1 VTAALPTAAHG
12 GRLCSV
18 REHTGGPE
26 TLNEK
31 RWKRF
36 GQDRVYLETIDGS
49 KVGHIDLVKDELVL
63 EDPAHKAAALVAHA
77 RWRTELGLGGAETR
91 ATETAEP
98 PKAKPAPA
106 PPATA
111 AQAATALPKLIV
123 AKFDSTCTA
132 CGASMATGSDAFWIP
147 GTKVVVCPACTAAE
161 VSAGLDVG
169 TAGAAA
175 SRIAN
180 GASRKHAE
188 KLLAAY
194 PMLGAY
200 LKENAR
206 PPSHVRSWIRG
217 VDGERI
223 VGRKLDIAAEKGRC
237 VVLHDRRLSSG
248 GNIDHIVI
256 GTRRIC
262 AVDAKHY
269 RNAKIT
275 KRGDELRIN
284 DESAEDLIDGVKMQQ
299 FALQDV
305 LAGRP
310 LLAHNVSAVLA
321 FVGAKF
327 GFSGIVTHRGV
338 WCSSVKDA
346 IDYATHRGPII
357 GRDSIR
363 RSDDERLEIARDLA
377 KAFPA
382 N

>member
-1 VTAALPTAAHG
+1 MTIENTDATSGLI
-12 GRLCSV
+12 
-18 REHTGGPE
+18 
-26 TLNEK
+26 EK
-31 RWKRF
+31 RWKRY
-36 GQDRVYLETIDGS
+36 GNDRVYLETADGS
-49 KVGHIDLVKDELVL
+49 KVGYIDLIKDELVVD
-63 EDPAHKAAALVAHA
+63 DPVYSAAAMAAQA
-77 RWRTELGLGGAETR
+77 RWRVERGGAAADPEPTA
-91 ATETAEP
+91 ATEPPEP
-98 PKAKPAPA
+98 ERGQSYRPL
-106 PPATA
+106 PPPSATD
-111 AQAATALPKLIV
+111 LPKLIKSKINS
-123 AKFDSTCTA
+123 ACTA
-132 CGASMATGSDAFWIP
+132 CGAPTPIGSDAFWIP

-194 PMLGAY
+194 PMLGEY

-256 GTRRIC
+256 GARRIC
-262 AVDAKHY
+262 VVDAKHY
-269 RNAKIT
+269 RNAKVT

-284 DESAEDLIDGVKMQQ
+284 DGSAEDLIDGVKMQQ
-299 FALQDV
+299 FAVQDA
-305 LAGRP
+305 LADRP
-310 LLAHNVSAVLA
+310 LVADNVFPILA

-338 WCSSVKDA
+338 WCSAVKDA
-346 IDYATHRGPII
+346 IDYAAYRGPVI
-357 GRDSIR
+357 GRDSMR
-363 RSDDERLEIARDLA
+363 LSDEERLEIARHLA